1 MGASAQIISL
11 AAETSQVAARRS
23 LPGWRDPRLL
33 QIAFLT
39 MLLGGGAALRDFDLG
54 VVQIVLTFVAAFTV
68 QGLLGGVTRQKPISW
83 RSALITSLSLSLL
96 LRADNLWVHPLAA
109 ALAIA
114 SKFALRI
121 RRKHL
126 FNPANFGVVVA
137 LILLPGA
144 WLSPGQWGQ
153 ELIAAGWIALLGATV
168 ATRARSADISL
179 CFLTIYAGLLAL
191 RTAWLGQN
199 WLVPI
204 HQLSN
209 GALLLFAFFM
219 ISDPMTIPDRRRGRI
234 VHAGIVAL
242 LAYCWQFELYRTNG
256 FIWALFSAAPLVSV
270 WDRAWPG
277 SRYQWTTQGD
287 GIMSKNS
294 LQRPKR
300 FAFAAFFLVPLLLI
314 ARTGF
319 AFCGFYVGKADTGLY
334 NHASQVVY
342 VRNGDRNVLSI
353 MNDYAGQPAEFALV
367 VPVPVVL
374 QKSQIHIGDRE
385 LFQRLDAYSAPRLVE
400 YYDPDPCAL
409 PMDRMMAPSAAGA
422 LSENMAK
429 REDEKARALGITI
442 AARYTVGEYDIV
454 ILSATQSDGLET
466 WLLESGYKLPVGVSR
481 ALQPYIRQKLKFF
494 VAKVNLQEHER
505 TGLSYLRPL
514 QFAFDSAKFILPI
527 RLGMINAQGPQD
539 LIIYMLTKDGRVE
552 TTNYRTAKVPAGMDL
567 PEYIRDDFGG
577 FYKAL
582 FDRQVNADEMHA
594 VFTEYVWNMGWC
606 DPCAAPPLS
615 QDQLRQLGV
624 FWLVGD
630 LQSGGIASRPNT
642 MMRPFFEQVPA
653 VLTRLHVRYS
663 ATTFPED
670 LAFQET
676 ADRENFQASY
686 VLRHAWNGAE
696 SVCPA
701 AKSYFEELHR
711 RRETEATTL
720 ADLTGWKLDDVY
732 QRVGLNRDDGEK
744 PSMWWEQLWR

>member
-1 MGASAQIISL
+1 M
-11 AAETSQVAARRS
+11 
-23 LPGWRDPRLL
+23 
-33 QIAFLT
+33 
-39 MLLGGGAALRDFDLG
+39 
-54 VVQIVLTFVAAFTV
+54 
-68 QGLLGGVTRQKPISW
+68 
-83 RSALITSLSLSLL
+83 
-96 LRADNLWVHPLAA
+96 
-109 ALAIA
+109 
-114 SKFALRI
+114 
-121 RRKHL
+121 
-126 FNPANFGVVVA
+126 
-137 LILLPGA
+137 
-144 WLSPGQWGQ
+144 
-153 ELIAAGWIALLGATV
+153 TV
-168 ATRARSADISL
+168 ATRARSAGISL
-179 CFLTIYAGLLAL
+179 GFLIIYAGLLAL

-219 ISDPMTIPDRRRGRI
+219 ISDPMTIPDRCRGRI

-242 LAYCWQFELYRTNG
+242 LAYCWQFELYHTNG
-256 FIWALFSAAPLVSV
+256 FIWALFSAAPLVPV
-270 WDRAWPG
+270 WDRAWAG
-277 SRYQWTTQGD
+277 SRFRWATRGD
-287 GIMSKNS
+287 GIMRKGSS
-294 LQRPKR
+294 SSPVRIALAP
-300 FAFAAFFLVPLLLI
+300 FLLLLI
-314 ARTGF
+314 LAAHNAF

-374 QKSQIHIGDRE
+374 QKSQIHIGDRALFEE
-385 LFQRLDAYSAPRLVE
+385 LDGYSAPRLVE

-409 PMDRMMAPSAAGA
+409 PMDRMMAPASAGA
-422 LSENMAK
+422 MTENMAK
-429 REDEKARALGITI
+429 REDEKARALGVTS

-454 ILSATQSDGLET
+454 ILSAMQSGALET
-466 WLLESGYKLPVGVSR
+466 WLLESGYKLPIGVSR
-481 ALQPYIRQKLKFF
+481 VLQPYIRQNMKFF

-514 QFAFDSAKFILPI
+514 QFAFESAKFMLPI

-567 PEYIRDDFGG
+567 PEYIRGDFGG

-582 FDRQVNADEMHA
+582 FDRQVNESAMHA
-594 VFTEYVWNMGWC
+594 IFTEYVWNMGWC

-615 QDQLRQLGV
+615 QDELRQLGV
-624 FWLVGD
+624 FWLASDV
-630 LQSGGIASRPNT
+630 QSGGIASRPNT
-642 MMRPFFEQVPA
+642 MMRPFFEQVPV

-663 ATTFPED
+663 STTFPED

-686 VLRHAWNGAE
+686 VLRHAWNGSAG
-696 SVCPA
+696 VCPA
-701 AKSYFEELHR
+701 AQSYFDELHR
-711 RRETEATTL
+711 RRETEATTV

-732 QRVGLNRDDGEK
+732 QRAGLIPGGGEK
-744 PSMWWEQLWR
+744 PSMWREQLWR